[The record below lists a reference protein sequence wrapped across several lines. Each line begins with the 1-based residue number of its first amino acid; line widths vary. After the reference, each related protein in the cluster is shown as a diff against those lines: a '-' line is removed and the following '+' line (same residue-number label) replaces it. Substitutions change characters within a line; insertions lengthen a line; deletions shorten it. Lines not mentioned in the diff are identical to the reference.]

1 MRTAKFVWLLFV
13 ALCLVSFV
21 CGQEQQQ
28 GQPQEEPQEQER
40 QQEEPQQE
48 QQQQQQEKG
57 QLEQEKEEEE
67 EPSTY
72 VVDLTRA
79 TSQEFEEFVNM
90 FAYAIIEF
98 YAPWYEKAATQ
109 LARENNP
116 LVFAKVDCTR
126 NKELCDSVQVQG
138 FPTVKLFFHQRMHE
152 YMGPRRAA
160 GIVSYMKKIM
170 TGLTVIVDTAEN
182 LATYTQKPPVMV

>member
-1 MRTAKFVWLLFV
+1 LLFFTFFLTFFYFTHKPPTGLAMRTAKFVWLLFV

-48 QQQQQQEKG
+48 QQQEQQEKG
-57 QLEQEKEEEE
+57 QLEQEKEEEEE

-98 YAPWYEKAATQ
+98 YAPWCGHCKD
-109 LARENNP
+109 LAPEC
-116 LVFAKVDCTR
+116 VYC
-126 NKELCDSVQVQG
+126 
-138 FPTVKLFFHQRMHE
+138 FPSSFR
-152 YMGPRRAA
+152 
-160 GIVSYMKKIM
+160 
-170 TGLTVIVDTAEN
+170 
-182 LATYTQKPPVMV
+182 